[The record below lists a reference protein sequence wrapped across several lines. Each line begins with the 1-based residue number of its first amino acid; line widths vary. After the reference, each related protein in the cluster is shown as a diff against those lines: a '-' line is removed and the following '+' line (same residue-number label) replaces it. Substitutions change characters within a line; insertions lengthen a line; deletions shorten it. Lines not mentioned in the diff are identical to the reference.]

1 MLEISKFQTRQL
13 SSAPKNY
20 NNIVKTKAE
29 LSNTKKILS
38 PYKNKR
44 IMDSSTRVA
53 KKVRSIR
60 DTNKIVNDF
69 TDSSLLN
76 INEGMPVIVPDSNDY
91 E

>member
-1 MLEISKFQTRQL
+1 
-13 SSAPKNY
+13 
-20 NNIVKTKAE
+20 
-29 LSNTKKILS
+29 
-38 PYKNKR
+38 
-44 IMDSSTRVA
+44 MDTSTRVA